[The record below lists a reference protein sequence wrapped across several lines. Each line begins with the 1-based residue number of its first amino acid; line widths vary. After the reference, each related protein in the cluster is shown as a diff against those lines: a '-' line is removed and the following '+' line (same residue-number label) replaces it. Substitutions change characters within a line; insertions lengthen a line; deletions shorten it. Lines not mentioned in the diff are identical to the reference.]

1 MHKITEKAR
10 LHSLESQ
17 EKVFSS
23 LELPKLG
30 SIATS
35 FYMCVCVCVCFF
47 FFSSEIA
54 SFIQEQEVVN
64 LQKKLNEFIEE
75 RRGWATVTSKL
86 LNV

>member
-35 FYMCVCVCVCFF
+35 FYVCVCVLFF
-47 FFSSEIA
+47 FFFPEIA

-64 LQKKLNEFIEE
+64 LQKKLNEFIDE

>member
-35 FYMCVCVCVCFF
+35 FYVCVCVFFF

-54 SFIQEQEVVN
+54 SFFQEQEVVN